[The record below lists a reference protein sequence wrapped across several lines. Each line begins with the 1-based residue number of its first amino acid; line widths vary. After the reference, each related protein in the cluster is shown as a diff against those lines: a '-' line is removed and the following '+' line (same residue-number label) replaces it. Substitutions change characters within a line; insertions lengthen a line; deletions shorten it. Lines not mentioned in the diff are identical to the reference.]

1 INTLQTQSAD
11 RKICAFLFWD
21 CGSAKSKTGLYTYSL
36 QPMGLSVENKIFAAN
51 HNDLCSNTALTK
63 GWC

>member
-1 INTLQTQSAD
+1 KRAQEHRLSLNTLQTQSAD

-36 QPMGLSVENKIFAAN
+36 QPMWFKCGK
-51 HNDLCSNTALTK
+51 
-63 GWC
+63 

>member
-1 INTLQTQSAD
+1 MEVRSRKRACTLIAYNQ
-11 RKICAFLFWD
+11 
-21 CGSAKSKTGLYTYSL
+21 Y
-36 QPMGLSVENKIFAAN
+36 GLSVENKIFAAN

>member
-1 INTLQTQSAD
+1 ILYKRKAQIERSALFFFGIVEVRSRKRACTLIAYNQ
-11 RKICAFLFWD
+11 C
-21 CGSAKSKTGLYTYSL
+21 
-36 QPMGLSVENKIFAAN
+36 GLSVENKIFAAN